1 MNATRSSET
10 MVSYHN
16 TTWHHN
22 PEDLDSSHHHNIT
35 YQREGIHLTGALTLE
50 MDHFSIA
57 KAG

>member
-1 MNATRSSET
+1 